1 MLSRLS
7 RWWYGAKPVAAP
19 SLKTSLTDDQ
29 PAPLSKDS
37 LAEFT
42 EKLETEKARIN
53 SLMSEWMQHKKDVMG
68 HDLPH
73 PDKPHHANCP
83 VETDEK
89 VKSIVKLFFARIKS
103 YFQSAP
109 AYLEDEIKR
118 EVDGHMEP
126 LRQHINALCE
136 QANDR
141 SKSEDERRDIV
152 IHICNASIVM
162 LTELQGLVEKVGLE
176 IEYCLRAEQKA
187 ENAAKLGINVGL
199 MMLAGMVGVIIPP
212 VEFDLTQEYRH
223 FLNDEI
229 QEKEAELLCDITE
242 EEGTLKLADNIVE
255 GYTDKLRGSGG
266 IFSTRGIANQEQS
279 PEIAPAALSKTL

>member
-1 MLSRLS
+1 MFARISH
-7 RWWYGAKPVAAP
+7 WWYGSKPVAAP
-19 SLKTSLTDDQ
+19 SLKTSLTDEQ
-29 PAPLSKDS
+29 PLPSTKDS

-42 EKLETEKARIN
+42 ERLDTEKARIN
-53 SLMSEWMQHKKDVMG
+53 SLLTEWMQHKKDVMG

-103 YFQSAP
+103 YFQSAK
-109 AYLEDEIKR
+109 AYLDDEIKR
-118 EVDGHMEP
+118 EIDGHMEP
-126 LRQHINALCE
+126 LRQHINELCE
-136 QANDR
+136 QANDKT
-141 SKSEDERRDIV
+141 KSEDERRDTV
-152 IHICNASIVM
+152 VHICNASIVM
-162 LTELQGLVEKVGLE
+162 LNELQGLVDKVGLE

-199 MMLAGMVGVIIPP
+199 MMLAGMVSVVIPP

-266 IFSTRGIANQEQS
+266 IFSTRGIANDDQS
-279 PEIAPAALSKTL
+279 PEIASPAFSKTL